1 MASIHPNRSQC
12 ADVCRWR
19 ALLGRISIPQRGYP
33 CVHLQTAF
41 IRIDRRYGACV
52 ILAIDCTAQTAHS
65 ADAPHTT
72 LLSKFFRFGK
82 GAATDSRPYTR
93 VWSSSAGLSHEC
105 MKKYARAT
113 EAIHFVRAHGARS
126 PFIHQME
133 VAVAVAASMRLTG
146 CASVCVCAFSHCI
159 SLNAL
164 L

>member
-72 LLSKFFRFGK
+72 LLSKFCVLGK
-82 GAATDSRPYTR
+82 VLRQTRGRIRVCGRRRPGCRTNVWKNMRAQQRQYILCECTAHVPHSYTKWKSQSQLR
-93 VWSSSAGLSHEC
+93 QVCDWRG
-105 MKKYARAT
+105 
-113 EAIHFVRAHGARS
+113 VR
-126 PFIHQME
+126 
-133 VAVAVAASMRLTG
+133 
-146 CASVCVCAFSHCI
+146 VCVCVR
-159 SLNAL
+159 SLTA
-164 L
+164 